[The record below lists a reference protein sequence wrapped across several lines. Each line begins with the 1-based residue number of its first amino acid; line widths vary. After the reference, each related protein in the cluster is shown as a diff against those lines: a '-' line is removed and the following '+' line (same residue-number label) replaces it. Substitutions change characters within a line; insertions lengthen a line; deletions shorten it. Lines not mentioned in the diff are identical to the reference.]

1 MGSVFKKLLI
11 INTLII
17 VFINLSC
24 YQNPKVDYQ
33 KNKFLLLDDRLIENF
48 KNAKLVVG
56 TVKKNN
62 ANPLFV
68 EDKPW
73 EKRFDNLYGNII
85 YNEDENLYQ
94 CWYSPF
100 IVDYSAN
107 NMTLVERQQPY
118 DSPSDREMGICYAYS
133 KDGINWVKP
142 ELGLVEFEGTKNN
155 NLIGRGPH
163 GTGVFRDLREGD
175 PLKKYKAI
183 FQQFGKDTKTVHHL
197 KANKNVQKKLKSTGA
212 ENSQDLRE
220 IDPWLDQTLN
230 LDRGIS
236 ISTSEDGI
244 NWSKA
249 KRINGVDVAGDTH
262 NNAFWAPT
270 IGKYVGITRSWHRKG
285 EKRIWRQVARIE
297 SDDFVNWTKEEVI
310 LEGENINDQMYAMPV
325 FYYAGIYI
333 GLPAIYSSESDRT
346 WTELAW
352 SVDTKNWKRI
362 SPGLPLIP
370 TSDKVLDYDYGCVYA
385 CATPIFLKNEIRLYY
400 GGSDY
405 LHFGWRNGS
414 LCLATLRPDGFAGY
428 EQIIK
433 DQTAKVKTK
442 LMSFDADS
450 ILITADISDNGWIK
464 VNIFDKNG
472 EQIATSDKIVKTITD
487 GLLRFQ
493 KNINS
498 DDIQLEFEFNK
509 AKLYS
514 FAFSN

>member
-1 MGSVFKKLLI
+1 MSF
-11 INTLII
+11 
-17 VFINLSC
+17 
-24 YQNPKVDYQ
+24 YQNTKVDYQ
-33 KNKFLLLDDRLIENF
+33 KNKFLLLDDRLIENY

-56 TVKKNN
+56 IIKKNK

-100 IVDYSAN
+100 IVDYSSN
-107 NMTLVERQQPY
+107 GMTLVERQQPY
-118 DSPSDREMGICYAYS
+118 DPPSDREMGICYAYS

-142 ELGLVEFEGTKNN
+142 ELGLVEFEGNENN
-155 NLIGRGPH
+155 NLIWRGPH
-163 GTGVFRDLREGD
+163 GTGIFRDLRERD
-175 PLKKYKAI
+175 PLKGYKAI
-183 FQQFGKDTKTVHHL
+183 FQ
-197 KANKNVQKKLKSTGA
+197 
-212 ENSQDLRE
+212 
-220 IDPWLDQTLN
+220 
-230 LDRGIS
+230 GIS
-236 ISTSEDGI
+236 ISTSEDGV

-249 KRINGVDVAGDTH
+249 KRIKGVDVAGDTH

-297 SDDFVNWTKEEVI
+297 SDDFLNWTKEEVI
-310 LEGENINDQMYAMPV
+310 LEVENINDQMYAMPV
-325 FYYAGIYI
+325 FYYAGVYI

-405 LHFGWRNGS
+405 LHFGWRKGS

-428 EQIIK
+428 EQIRK
-433 DQTAKVKTK
+433 DQTAKVKTT

-472 EQIATSDKIVKTITD
+472 EQIATSDKIVKTITG